1 MDCLAHGAAKSQ
13 TGLSDFHFHSQ
24 SIIRQWLY
32 FPVLYNIS
40 LLLICFYTQSFRF
53 FKPVP
58 LSCSSPLITTNLF
71 FVSESVSVFQIGSF
85 VSYLWFDI

>member
-13 TGLSDFHFHSQ
+13 TGLSDFNFHPQ

-40 LLLICFYTQSFRF
+40 LFLICFYTQSFRF
-53 FKPVP
+53 LKPVP

-71 FVSESVSVFQIGSF
+71 SVSESVSVFQIGSF